1 MRPTKVLIGAIKL
14 SQRENSCDRDA
25 PNEADGRSPPCY
37 HPWPAIG
44 SAEACGHP
52 QNSDHTGPDGPR
64 TYLAVLD
71 GADLARGPVLAL
83 LGDESASGGVA
94 WGSRLTSVSD
104 RAAREGCSWEEGGRK
119 GLKVRLLLLV
129 QGLEP
134 EAWRGHPAWK
144 ANAEAKRCAHDNL
157 SFACH
162 VDAVVWPH
170 SPDGVPRCQ
179 PLLARAFMR
188 GRMARRCA
196 ASGCATTYPTAFTA
210 ALSLGWSPRGL
221 RLPSNK
227 AVRRCRA
234 LSGIRCIIP
243 DALHCT
249 LSSLQTAIQTFE
261 NGKELT

>member
-52 QNSDHTGPDGPR
+52 
-64 TYLAVLD
+64 
-71 GADLARGPVLAL
+71 ADLGPYRTGRPPNLPGRARRRGPGARAGARTALRRVGVWRRGVGLAF
-83 LGDESASGGVA
+83 DSCFTPRSAGG
-94 WGSRLTSVSD
+94 
-104 RAAREGCSWEEGGRK
+104 
-119 GLKVRLLLLV
+119 
-129 QGLEP
+129 
-134 EAWRGHPAWK
+134 
-144 ANAEAKRCAHDNL
+144 
-157 SFACH
+157 
-162 VDAVVWPH
+162 DAVVWPH

-210 ALSLGWSPRGL
+210 ALSLGWSPPGL

-227 AVRRCRA
+227 AVCRCRA
-234 LSGIRCIIP
+234 LLGICCIIP
-243 DALHCT
+243 DARHCT
-249 LSSLQTAIQTFE
+249 LSSLQTAIQIF
-261 NGKELT
+261 GKWQRTDLNEQ